1 MKEIYIQLNKDE
13 ALSIKR
19 GNNITYFFDNTK
31 VVVQGPPPV
40 RKPKKGRPRRE
51 LDLTDIKLT

>member
-19 GNNITYFFDNTK
+19 GNHVIYFFENTK
-31 VVVQGPPPV
+31 VTVQGPPP
-40 RKPKKGRPRRE
+40 PIKKRRRPPVKA
-51 LDLTDIKLT
+51 TIKLT